1 MRIYLKNEALGDI
14 KEIMLDVNN
23 VRVAYAVLSIGVAN
37 KLFAVPRSKLKLDI
51 TNTRFLQNME
61 RKQLRQNAP
70 SPKMLA

>member
-23 VRVAYAVLSIGVAN
+23 VRVAYAVLSIGVAY